1 MSTALSFTAF
11 HCSWV
16 VLEVE
21 VGENLDQYEKNL
33 SNKSRGDIVIGLL
46 KHLLAY
52 YSYPESALLVIGVSL
67 DGVCLIFRDHE

>member
-16 VLEVE
+16 VLEVG
-21 VGENLDQYEKNL
+21 VGENLDRYEKNL
-33 SNKSRGDIVIGLL
+33 SKSRGDIVIGLL

-52 YSYPESALLVIGVSL
+52 YGYPESALLVIGVSL